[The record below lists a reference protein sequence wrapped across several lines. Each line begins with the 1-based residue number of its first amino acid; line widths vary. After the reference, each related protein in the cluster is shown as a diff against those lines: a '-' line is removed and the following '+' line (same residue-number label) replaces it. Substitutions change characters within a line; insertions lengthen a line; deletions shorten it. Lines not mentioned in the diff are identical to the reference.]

1 MWGEISFGDGSVE
14 QLARVANYGVSCGL
28 TRRTADGAP
37 VALPFPENITRKVN
51 QYRGFIGYRHP
62 HFLKARFILDGTGR
76 VEWIHRPQVD
86 TEGFVILYRAE
97 AVPHEYLL
105 PDTRDGPLTLCF
117 PYVLTRERVR
127 PSWGDFFPPAPGA
140 DGRDRQRGE
149 TPS

>member
-1 MWGEISFGDGSVE
+1 
-14 QLARVANYGVSCGL
+14 VA
-28 TRRTADGAP
+28 P
-37 VALPFPENITRKVN
+37 PFPENITRKVN

-62 HFLKARFILDGTGR
+62 HFLKGRFILDGTGR

-127 PSWGDFFPPAPGA
+127 PSWGDSFPPAPGA

-149 TPS
+149 ATS